1 MATRLKIVSAIG
13 RSARFTVRIL
23 AWIPVVIVALVLIW
37 GYYVYV
43 YVMNFSGKQDN
54 FIEMMVLRCLLRW
67 SIIDFRYI
75 SQRVSRCLCSCIWWV
90 MVYTYMGVTY
100 LHVQQYNVIQPF
112 LLTAVFLVAVA
123 HILLA
128 LQLISYL
135 RTIFC
140 RHREVPAEVCVA
152 TTDIQC
158 TPFFSLSL
166 SLSHLSPPSLSLS
179 LTP

>member
-1 MATRLKIVSAIG
+1 
-13 RSARFTVRIL
+13 
-23 AWIPVVIVALVLIW
+23 
-37 GYYVYV
+37 
-43 YVMNFSGKQDN
+43 
-54 FIEMMVLRCLLRW
+54 
-67 SIIDFRYI
+67 
-75 SQRVSRCLCSCIWWV
+75 
-90 MVYTYMGVTY
+90 MGVTY
-100 LHVQQYNVIQPF
+100 LHIYTVQQYNVIQPF

-152 TTDIQC
+152 TRDIQC
-158 TPFFSLSL
+158 TAFFSLSLCLSLSL
-166 SLSHLSPPSLSLS
+166 SLSLPSLFLS